1 MMTELYFGVNY
12 PFKRDFLFYLFFY
25 FKKLSYHRHWCCIA
39 SRWLHVM
46 IFVNHI
52 LYFDLCL
59 VEQKGET
66 SLIIPNGKNS

>member
-1 MMTELYFGVNY
+1 
-12 PFKRDFLFYLFFY
+12 
-25 FKKLSYHRHWCCIA
+25 
-39 SRWLHVM
+39 M